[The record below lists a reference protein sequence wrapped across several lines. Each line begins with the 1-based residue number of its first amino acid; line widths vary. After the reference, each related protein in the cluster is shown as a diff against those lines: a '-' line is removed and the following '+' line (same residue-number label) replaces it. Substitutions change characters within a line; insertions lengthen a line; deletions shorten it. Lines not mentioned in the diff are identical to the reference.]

1 MNIHKSSVFKL
12 FRKTISSLLTF
23 CIVSVGFVD
32 IVLSQQENQPNI
44 PLIVNKA
51 KIKAAKDAE
60 EKSRTGW
67 IVGSTL
73 ASLVLSPL
81 LGGLGSV
88 AIAYNTGGETS
99 IPTSDMMQLQS
110 EYGDDFNVNMIYAE
124 TYQNEYKRIIR
135 KRNGGGAW
143 IGTGI
148 GFAVNMVL
156 ILAILNENES
166 SY

>member
-1 MNIHKSSVFKL
+1 MSIHKI
-12 FRKTISSLLTF
+12 RKIISSLLTF
-23 CIVSVGFVD
+23 CIISIGFVD

-60 EKSRTGW
+60 EKSRAGW

-73 ASLVLSPL
+73 ASCLLPL

-148 GFAVNMVL
+148 GFAVISVVFYVV
-156 ILAILNENES
+156 LNEVKKGIFLED
-166 SY
+166 

>member
-1 MNIHKSSVFKL
+1 MSIHKI
-12 FRKTISSLLTF
+12 RKIISSLLTF
-23 CIVSVGFVD
+23 CIISVGFVD

-60 EKSRTGW
+60 EKSRAGW

-73 ASLVLSPL
+73 ASCLLPL
-81 LGGLGSV
+81 LGGLCSV

-99 IPTSDMMQLQS
+99 LPTSDMMQLQS
-110 EYGDDFNVNMIYAE
+110 EYGDDFNVNMIYTE
-124 TYQNEYKRIIR
+124 SYQNEYKRIIR